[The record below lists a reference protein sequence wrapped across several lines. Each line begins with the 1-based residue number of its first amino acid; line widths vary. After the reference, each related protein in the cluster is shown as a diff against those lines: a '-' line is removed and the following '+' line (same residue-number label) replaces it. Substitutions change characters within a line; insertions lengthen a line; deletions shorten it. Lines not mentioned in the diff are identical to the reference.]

1 MIMNYFSPS
10 KKYNIILAVNFGHE
24 AIVRRELE
32 GLGYSDI
39 KVQDRRLE
47 LEGSARDIVRLNLW
61 LRSCERVYVKLAEF
75 PAQTFEEL
83 YQGVKG
89 FDWGELIPADG
100 EFPVQGRSYK
110 SKLFSISDSQ
120 SITKKAIVDSLSEKT
135 GIKWFKEDGARFKLE
150 VELHSDIVTL
160 TLDTSGVGLHLRGYR
175 DRAGDAPLKE
185 TMAAALVQLSYWNKD
200 RTLVDPFCGSG
211 TIPIEA
217 AMIARNIAPGI
228 ERDFDF
234 IHYNAYMKD
243 LHREERVKA
252 MEAVDYSFDLDI
264 RGSDIDKWGIERSR
278 SNAENAGVLEDI
290 NFSIMD
296 AKNLKLMDNYGVLI
310 SNPPY
315 GERMGMTREIR
326 DLYTNLGR
334 TMRRL
339 PTWSS
344 YVLTSFEDF
353 EDYYGKKADRKRKF
367 YNGRLKVDYYQFFG
381 PRPPF

>member
-89 FDWGELIPADG
+89 FDWGELIPAGG